1 MLTGRTAMVSRGLK
15 VAYPKIGLQMA
26 DEREFE
32 KASLLPEKWYIILS
46 RVDDETF
53 NMTAYDTTTII
64 EDDVEDDFM
73 DAGFVAQQGLME
85 LLQNDFDRVMKAGM
99 ARIAFYDIAEDI
111 MEEIKEEIDNLDEP
125 KILSKEE
132 NVVKVDFGKKQ

>member
-1 MLTGRTAMVSRGLK
+1 MVSRGLK

-32 KASLLPEKWYIILS
+32 KASLLPERWYIILS
-46 RVDDETF
+46 RVNDETF

-64 EDDVEDDFM
+64 EEEEDDDYM

-99 ARIAFYDIAEDI
+99 ARIAFYDMAEDI

>member
-1 MLTGRTAMVSRGLK
+1 
-15 VAYPKIGLQMA
+15 MA

-32 KASLLPEKWYIILS
+32 KASLLPERWYIIMS

-53 NMTAYDTTTII
+53 NMTAYDTTTIL
-64 EDDVEDDFM
+64 EDNDDDFM

-99 ARIAFYDIAEDI
+99 ARIAFYDVADSI
-111 MEEIKEEIDNLDEP
+111 MEEVDSANGSKV
-125 KILSKEE
+125 LSKEE

>member
-1 MLTGRTAMVSRGLK
+1 
-15 VAYPKIGLQMA
+15 MA

-32 KASLLPEKWYIILS
+32 KASLLPERWYIIMS

-53 NMTAYDTTTII
+53 NMTAYDTTTIL
-64 EDDVEDDFM
+64 EDTDDDFM
-73 DAGFVAQQGLME
+73 DAGFVAQQGMME

-99 ARIAFYDIAEDI
+99 ARIAFYDMADSI
-111 MEEIKEEIDNLDEP
+111 MEEVDSVDKP
-125 KILSKEE
+125 RVLSKEE

>member
-1 MLTGRTAMVSRGLK
+1 MVSRGLK

-53 NMTAYDTTTII
+53 NMTAYDTTTVLEE
-64 EDDVEDDFM
+64 EDDDYM

-111 MEEIKEEIDNLDEP
+111 MEEIKEEIDNLGEP

>member
-1 MLTGRTAMVSRGLK
+1 MVSRGLW
-15 VAYPKIGLQMA
+15 VTYLKIGLQMA

-32 KASLLPEKWYIILS
+32 KASLLPERWYIILS
-46 RVDDETF
+46 RVNDETF

-64 EDDVEDDFM
+64 EDDVEDDDFM

-99 ARIAFYDIAEDI
+99 ARIAFYDVADSIID
-111 MEEIKEEIDNLDEP
+111 EIKEEIDSIDEP
-125 KILSKEE
+125 KVLSREE

>member
-1 MLTGRTAMVSRGLK
+1 MVSRGLK
-15 VAYPKIGLQMA
+15 VTYPKIGLQMA

-32 KASLLPEKWYIILS
+32 KASLLPERWYIIMS
-46 RVDDETF
+46 KVNDETF
-53 NMTAYDTTTII
+53 NMTAYDTTTALEE
-64 EDDVEDDFM
+64 EDDDYM

-99 ARIAFYDIAEDI
+99 ARIAFYDVAESIMEDI
-111 MEEIKEEIDNLDEP
+111 KDEIDNIDEP
-125 KILSKEE
+125 RILSKEE

>member
-1 MLTGRTAMVSRGLK
+1 
-15 VAYPKIGLQMA
+15 MA

-32 KASLLPEKWYIILS
+32 KASLLPERWYIIMS
-46 RVDDETF
+46 KVNDETF
-53 NMTAYDTTTII
+53 NMTAYDTTTALEE
-64 EDDVEDDFM
+64 EDDDYM

-99 ARIAFYDIAEDI
+99 ARIAFYDVAESI
-111 MEEIKEEIDNLDEP
+111 MEEIDGVDESR
-125 KILSKEE
+125 ILSKEE

>member
-1 MLTGRTAMVSRGLK
+1 
-15 VAYPKIGLQMA
+15 MA

-32 KASLLPEKWYIILS
+32 KASLLPERWYIILS
-46 RVDDETF
+46 RVNDETF
-53 NMTAYDTTTII
+53 NLTAYDTTTALEE
-64 EDDVEDDFM
+64 EDDDYM

-99 ARIAFYDIAEDI
+99 ARIAFYDVAESI
-111 MEEIKEEIDNLDEP
+111 MEEIDGVDESR
-125 KILSKEE
+125 ILSKEA

>member
-1 MLTGRTAMVSRGLK
+1 MLIGRTVMVSRGLK
-15 VAYPKIGLQMA
+15 VTYPKIGLQMA

-32 KASLLPEKWYIILS
+32 KASLLPERWYIIMS
-46 RVDDETF
+46 KVNDETF
-53 NMTAYDTTTII
+53 NMTAYDTTTALEE
-64 EDDVEDDFM
+64 EDDDYM

-99 ARIAFYDIAEDI
+99 ARIAFYDVAESIMEDI
-111 MEEIKEEIDNLDEP
+111 KDEIDNIDEP
-125 KILSKEE
+125 RILSKEE

>member
-1 MLTGRTAMVSRGLK
+1 
-15 VAYPKIGLQMA
+15 MA

-32 KASLLPEKWYIILS
+32 KASLLPERWYIIMS

-53 NMTAYDTTTII
+53 NMTAYDTTTVH
-64 EDDVEDDFM
+64 EDNNDDFM

-99 ARIAFYDIAEDI
+99 ARIAFYDMGDSI
-111 MEEIKEEIDNLDEP
+111 MEVIDSVDEP
-125 KILSKEE
+125 RILSKEE
-132 NVVKVDFGKKQ
+132 NVVMVDFGKKQ

>member
-1 MLTGRTAMVSRGLK
+1 MVSRGLK

-32 KASLLPEKWYIILS
+32 KASLLPERWYIILS

-53 NMTAYDTTTII
+53 NMTAYDTTTVLEE
-64 EDDVEDDFM
+64 EDDDYM

-99 ARIAFYDIAEDI
+99 ARIAFYDVAESI

>member
-1 MLTGRTAMVSRGLK
+1 MVSRGLK
-15 VAYPKIGLQMA
+15 VTYPKIGLQMA

-32 KASLLPEKWYIILS
+32 KASLLPERWYIIMS
-46 RVDDETF
+46 KVNDETF
-53 NMTAYDTTTII
+53 NMTAYDTTTALEE
-64 EDDVEDDFM
+64 EDDDYM

-99 ARIAFYDIAEDI
+99 ARIAFYDVAESI
-111 MEEIKEEIDNLDEP
+111 MEEIDSVDESR
-125 KILSKEE
+125 ILSKEE

>member
-1 MLTGRTAMVSRGLK
+1 
-15 VAYPKIGLQMA
+15 MA

-32 KASLLPEKWYIILS
+32 KASLLPERWYIILS
-46 RVDDETF
+46 RVNDETF
-53 NMTAYDTTTII
+53 NLTAYDTTTELEE
-64 EDDVEDDFM
+64 EDDDYM

-99 ARIAFYDIAEDI
+99 ARIAFYDVADSI
-111 MEEIKEEIDNLDEP
+111 MDDIKEEIDSMDEP
-125 KILSKEE
+125 KILSREE

>member
-1 MLTGRTAMVSRGLK
+1 
-15 VAYPKIGLQMA
+15 MA

-32 KASLLPEKWYIILS
+32 KASLLPERWYIILS
-46 RVDDETF
+46 RVNDETF
-53 NMTAYDTTTII
+53 NLTAYDTTTII
-64 EDDVEDDFM
+64 EDDAEDDDYM

-99 ARIAFYDIAEDI
+99 ARIAFYDVAESI
-111 MEEIKEEIDNLDEP
+111 MEEIDNIDEP
-125 KILSKEE
+125 KILSREE

>member
-1 MLTGRTAMVSRGLK
+1 MVSRGLK
-15 VAYPKIGLQMA
+15 VVYLKIGLQMA

-32 KASLLPEKWYIILS
+32 KASLLPERWYIILS
-46 RVDDETF
+46 RVNDETF
-53 NMTAYDTTTII
+53 NLTAYDTTTII

-99 ARIAFYDIAEDI
+99 ARIAFYDVADSI
-111 MEEIKEEIDNLDEP
+111 MDDIKEEIDSMDEP

>member
-1 MLTGRTAMVSRGLK
+1 MVSRGLK
-15 VAYPKIGLQMA
+15 VTYLKIGLQMA

-32 KASLLPEKWYIILS
+32 KASLLPERWYIIMS
-46 RVDDETF
+46 KVNDETF
-53 NMTAYDTTTII
+53 NMTAYDTTTALEE
-64 EDDVEDDFM
+64 EDDDYM

-99 ARIAFYDIAEDI
+99 ARIAFYDVAESI
-111 MEEIKEEIDNLDEP
+111 MEEIDSVDESR
-125 KILSKEE
+125 ILSKEE

>member
-1 MLTGRTAMVSRGLK
+1 MVSRGLR

-46 RVDDETF
+46 RVNDETF
-53 NMTAYDTTTII
+53 NLTAYDTTTVLEE
-64 EDDVEDDFM
+64 EDDDYM

-99 ARIAFYDIAEDI
+99 ARIAFYDMAEDI
-111 MEEIKEEIDNLDEP
+111 MDDIKEEIDSMDEP
-125 KILSKEE
+125 KILSREE

>member
-32 KASLLPEKWYIILS
+32 KASLLPERWYIILS

-53 NMTAYDTTTII
+53 NMTAYDTTTVLEE
-64 EDDVEDDFM
+64 EDDDYM

-99 ARIAFYDIAEDI
+99 ARIAFYDVAESI

>member
-1 MLTGRTAMVSRGLK
+1 
-15 VAYPKIGLQMA
+15 MA

-32 KASLLPEKWYIILS
+32 KASLLPERWYIILS
-46 RVDDETF
+46 RVNDETF
-53 NMTAYDTTTII
+53 NLTAYDTTTALEE
-64 EDDVEDDFM
+64 EDDDYM

-99 ARIAFYDIAEDI
+99 ARIAFYDVAESIMEDI
-111 MEEIKEEIDNLDEP
+111 KDEIDNIDEP
-125 KILSKEE
+125 RILSKEE

>member
-1 MLTGRTAMVSRGLK
+1 MVSRGLK
-15 VAYPKIGLQMA
+15 VTYPKIGLQMA

-32 KASLLPEKWYIILS
+32 KASLLPERWYIIMS
-46 RVDDETF
+46 KVNDETF
-53 NMTAYDTTTII
+53 NMTAYDTTTALEE
-64 EDDVEDDFM
+64 EDDDYM

-99 ARIAFYDIAEDI
+99 ARIAFYDVAESI
-111 MEEIKEEIDNLDEP
+111 MEEIDGVDESR
-125 KILSKEE
+125 ILSKEA

>member
-1 MLTGRTAMVSRGLK
+1 
-15 VAYPKIGLQMA
+15 MA

-32 KASLLPEKWYIILS
+32 KASLLPERWYIILS
-46 RVDDETF
+46 RVNDETF
-53 NMTAYDTTTII
+53 NMTAYDTTTILEEE
-64 EDDVEDDFM
+64 EDDDYM

-99 ARIAFYDIAEDI
+99 ARIAFYDVAESIMEDI
-111 MEEIKEEIDNLDEP
+111 KDEIDNIDEP
-125 KILSKEE
+125 RILSKEE

>member
-1 MLTGRTAMVSRGLK
+1 MVSRGLL
-15 VAYPKIGLQMA
+15 VTYPKIGLQMA

-32 KASLLPEKWYIILS
+32 KASLLPERWYIILS
-46 RVDDETF
+46 RVNDETF
-53 NMTAYDTTTII
+53 NMTAYDTTTILEEE
-64 EDDVEDDFM
+64 EDDDYM

-99 ARIAFYDIAEDI
+99 ARIAFYDVADSI
-111 MEEIKEEIDNLDEP
+111 MDDIKEEIDSMDEP
-125 KILSKEE
+125 KILSREE

>member
-1 MLTGRTAMVSRGLK
+1 
-15 VAYPKIGLQMA
+15 MA

-32 KASLLPEKWYIILS
+32 NASLLPERWYIIMS

-53 NMTAYDTTTII
+53 NMTDYDTTTVI
-64 EDDVEDDFM
+64 EDNNDDFM
-73 DAGFVAQQGLME
+73 DAGCVAQQGLME

-99 ARIAFYDIAEDI
+99 ARIAFYDMADSI
-111 MEEIKEEIDNLDEP
+111 MEEVDSADKP
-125 KILSKEE
+125 RVLSKEE

>member
-1 MLTGRTAMVSRGLK
+1 MLIGRTVMVSRGLK
-15 VAYPKIGLQMA
+15 VTYPKIGLQMA

-32 KASLLPEKWYIILS
+32 KASLLPERWYIIMS
-46 RVDDETF
+46 KVNDETF
-53 NMTAYDTTTII
+53 NMTAYDTTTALEE
-64 EDDVEDDFM
+64 EDDDYM

-99 ARIAFYDIAEDI
+99 ARIAFYDVAESI
-111 MEEIKEEIDNLDEP
+111 MEEIDSVDESR
-125 KILSKEE
+125 ILSKEE

>member
-1 MLTGRTAMVSRGLK
+1 MVSRGLL
-15 VAYPKIGLQMA
+15 VTYPKIGLQMA

-32 KASLLPEKWYIILS
+32 KASLLPERWYIILS
-46 RVDDETF
+46 RVNDETF
-53 NMTAYDTTTII
+53 NMTAYDTTTILEEE
-64 EDDVEDDFM
+64 EDDDYM

-99 ARIAFYDIAEDI
+99 ARIAFYDVAESI
-111 MEEIKEEIDNLDEP
+111 MEDIKEEIDSMDEP
-125 KILSKEE
+125 KVLSIEE

>member
-1 MLTGRTAMVSRGLK
+1 
-15 VAYPKIGLQMA
+15 MA

-32 KASLLPEKWYIILS
+32 KASLLPERWYIIMS
-46 RVDDETF
+46 KVNDETF
-53 NMTAYDTTTII
+53 NMTAYDTTTALEE
-64 EDDVEDDFM
+64 EDDDYM

-99 ARIAFYDIAEDI
+99 ARIAFYDVAESI
-111 MEEIKEEIDNLDEP
+111 MEEIDSVDESR
-125 KILSKEE
+125 ILSKEE

>member
-1 MLTGRTAMVSRGLK
+1 
-15 VAYPKIGLQMA
+15 MA

-32 KASLLPEKWYIILS
+32 KASLLPERWYIILS
-46 RVDDETF
+46 RVNDETF
-53 NMTAYDTTTII
+53 NLTAYDTTTALEE
-64 EDDVEDDFM
+64 EDDDYM

-99 ARIAFYDIAEDI
+99 ARIAFYDVAESI
-111 MEEIKEEIDNLDEP
+111 MEEIDGVDESR
-125 KILSKEE
+125 ILSKEE

>member
-1 MLTGRTAMVSRGLK
+1 MVSRGLK
-15 VAYPKIGLQMA
+15 VTYLKIGLQMA

-32 KASLLPEKWYIILS
+32 KASLLPERWYIIMS
-46 RVDDETF
+46 KVNDETF
-53 NMTAYDTTTII
+53 NMTAYDTTTALEE
-64 EDDVEDDFM
+64 EDDDYM

-99 ARIAFYDIAEDI
+99 ARIAFYDVAESI
-111 MEEIKEEIDNLDEP
+111 MEEIDGVDESR
-125 KILSKEE
+125 ILSKEE

>member
-1 MLTGRTAMVSRGLK
+1 MVSRGLK
-15 VAYPKIGLQMA
+15 VTYPKIGLQMA

-32 KASLLPEKWYIILS
+32 KASLLPERWYIIMS
-46 RVDDETF
+46 KVNDETF
-53 NMTAYDTTTII
+53 NMTAYDTTTALEE
-64 EDDVEDDFM
+64 EDDDYM

-99 ARIAFYDIAEDI
+99 ARIAFYDVAESI
-111 MEEIKEEIDNLDEP
+111 MEEIDGVDESR
-125 KILSKEE
+125 ILSKEE

>member
-1 MLTGRTAMVSRGLK
+1 MLIGRTVMVSRGLK
-15 VAYPKIGLQMA
+15 VTYPKIGLQMA

-32 KASLLPEKWYIILS
+32 KASLLPERWYIIMS
-46 RVDDETF
+46 KVNDETF
-53 NMTAYDTTTII
+53 NMTAYDTTTALEE
-64 EDDVEDDFM
+64 EDDDYM

-99 ARIAFYDIAEDI
+99 ARIAFYDVAESI
-111 MEEIKEEIDNLDEP
+111 MEEIDGVDESR
-125 KILSKEE
+125 ILSKEE